1 MLVSFS
7 QKYLADAQDDINVLL
22 EQMKIVNPFIGI
34 RVKCLWTVCFVWVQE
49 MEIVVICQGDFKEAF
64 KAI

>member
-22 EQMKIVNPFIGI
+22 EQMKIVNFPFIGI

-49 MEIVVICQGDFKEAF
+49 MEIVVMSR
-64 KAI
+64 